1 MGSYPDCRPSLEQRC
16 SWLWRSTTIM
26 NGCRMQMKAYDRL
39 TLRKMQ
45 GRIVLSFLVEFLKLY
60 NLDSTL
66 EVFEHETEL
75 NHASLIRRDD
85 LHSLFNLVPN
95 SNVPALTTLLQSYS
109 KMCRLSPVNTAPGER
124 LGSADNSEH
133 LRRSKIPI
141 MRNRRASAPISHA
154 QSHQRNG
161 YGDTPESP
169 RTASIAS
176 ETSPSLSNH
185 PLDSVAMN
193 GTDSLK
199 SEKYTGLSE
208 PAATRL
214 SERVPTV
221 QNSTVT
227 NLREEERSTMS
238 PFRHTI
244 SPRDQDY
251 QDDFDSPRSLSS
263 QKTLST
269 VSSREDTDRKS
280 TTHSPEAPQVSFHAI
295 GAARSGTPVNSSS
308 PGIAESASRPSSRSG
323 TPSVIRIYSRASL
336 RTPVDN
342 NSDIDEEDDVG
353 EEIQEVLKEYS
364 VGEDSVDQTIDSDE
378 SLGLDHVEEV
388 RMQRNRTTLSN

>member
-1 MGSYPDCRPSLEQRC
+1 
-16 SWLWRSTTIM
+16 
-26 NGCRMQMKAYDRL
+26 MKAYGRL

-66 EVFEHETEL
+66 EVFEHEIEL
-75 NHASLIRRDD
+75 NHASLLRRDD
-85 LHSLFNLVPN
+85 LHSLFNLVPA
-95 SNVPALTTLLQSYS
+95 SNVPALTTLLASYS
-109 KMCRLSPVNTAPGER
+109 KACRFNLVNTAPGER
-124 LGSADNSEH
+124 RGSVDNSQH
-133 LRRSKIPI
+133 S
-141 MRNRRASAPISHA
+141 SHA

-161 YGDTPESP
+161 YGDTSESP
-169 RTASIAS
+169 RTASIVS
-176 ETSPSLSNH
+176 ETSPSLSTH
-185 PLDSVAMN
+185 PLDSVAIN

-199 SEKYTGLSE
+199 SEKSAGLGE
-208 PAATRL
+208 PATTRL
-214 SERVPTV
+214 PERVPAA

-227 NLREEERSTMS
+227 NLREEESSVMS
-238 PFRHTI
+238 PFRRTI

-263 QKTLST
+263 QKTLSA
-269 VSSREDTDRKS
+269 VSSREDADRKS
-280 TTHSPEAPQVSFHAI
+280 TTHSPEAPRVSFHVTE
-295 GAARSGTPVNSSS
+295 AARSGTPVNSSS
-308 PGIAESASRPSSRSG
+308 PVVAESASRSSSRSG
-323 TPSVIRIYSRASL
+323 TPSVIRIYSRSSL
-336 RTPVDN
+336 RTPVDD

-388 RMQRNRTTLSN
+388 RMQRNRTTLSS

>member
-1 MGSYPDCRPSLEQRC
+1 MSEDDTELKELLIRSLSENGILSRLQLRAAVFLALEKHNY
-16 SWLWRSTTIM
+16 SERMPHANESIRSLDSTE
-26 NGCRMQMKAYDRL
+26 D
-39 TLRKMQ
+39 

-66 EVFEHETEL
+66 E

-85 LHSLFNLVPN
+85 LHSLFNLVPA
-95 SNVPALTTLLQSYS
+95 SNVPALTTLLASYS
-109 KMCRLSPVNTAPGER
+109 KACRLSPVNTVLAPDER
-124 LGSADNSEH
+124 RDSADNSQH
-133 LRRSKIPI
+133 PSY
-141 MRNRRASAPISHA
+141 A

-161 YGDTPESP
+161 YGDTSESP

-185 PLDSVAMN
+185 PLDNAALN
-193 GTDSLK
+193 GTNSSK
-199 SEKYTGLSE
+199 SEKSTGLSE

-214 SERVPTV
+214 SERVPTA

-227 NLREEERSTMS
+227 NLREEERSAVS

-280 TTHSPEAPQVSFHAI
+280 TTHSPEAPQVSFHVV
-295 GAARSGTPVNSSS
+295 GAARSNTPVNSSS
-308 PGIAESASRPSSRSG
+308 PGVAETASRPSSRGS
-323 TPSVIRIYSRASL
+323 TPSVIRIYSRSSL
-336 RTPVDN
+336 RNPVDD
-342 NSDIDEEDDVG
+342 NSDIDEEDDVS
-353 EEIQEVLKEYS
+353 EEIQKVLKEYS

-388 RMQRNRTTLSN
+388 RMQRNRTTLSS